1 MKSKFIT
8 IISNI
13 LILIGLIALLYSVFV
28 IEQKKNKK
36 IEESYKAI
44 AQLSIAIITYNNEP
58 KTVTALAG
66 EIIRYT
72 NVDDIKKEDF
82 AVYVRR

>member
-1 MKSKFIT
+1 MNSKFLT
-8 IISNI
+8 ILSNV
-13 LILIGLIALLYSVFV
+13 LILIGLVVILYSVFV
-28 IEQKKNKK
+28 IEQRKNKK

-44 AQLSIAIITYNNEP
+44 AQLSVAIITYNNEP

-66 EIIRYT
+66 EIMRYT
-72 NVDDIKKEDF
+72 NIDDIKKEDF